1 MNTNINLFFAL
12 QFLLTN
18 YIDQFKNF
26 SKFKSIV
33 NLNLKFK
40 PAIAIWKLESKFTKS
55 KESQSLK
62 AKQKKTSL
70 FKILGSTIILCTVY
84 IIYVF
89 HVPFDQLSFQQI
101 SLCEVCSK
109 PFPLLSL

>member
-40 PAIAIWKLESKFTKS
+40 PAIAIWKLESKFTKC

-89 HVPFDQLSFQQI
+89 HVPFDQLNFQQI

>member
-1 MNTNINLFFAL
+1 M
-12 QFLLTN
+12 LTN
-18 YIDQFKNF
+18 YVDQFKTF
-26 SKFKSIV
+26 SKFKSIL

-62 AKQKKTSL
+62 AKQKKTSS

-84 IIYVF
+84 IIYIIY
-89 HVPFDQLSFQQI
+89 VPFD
-101 SLCEVCSK
+101 
-109 PFPLLSL
+109 